1 MAGASR
7 LGRRRQGRS
16 GASSGYAFGVGLPA
30 RRATRGTLHLA
41 AGTALSVG
49 AAAAIVAVLGVAPWV
64 ATMIV
69 TGVIAVLVVVAA
81 AYVLSR
87 P

>member
-1 MAGASR
+1 
-7 LGRRRQGRS
+7 
-16 GASSGYAFGVGLPA
+16 
-30 RRATRGTLHLA
+30 
-41 AGTALSVG
+41 VG